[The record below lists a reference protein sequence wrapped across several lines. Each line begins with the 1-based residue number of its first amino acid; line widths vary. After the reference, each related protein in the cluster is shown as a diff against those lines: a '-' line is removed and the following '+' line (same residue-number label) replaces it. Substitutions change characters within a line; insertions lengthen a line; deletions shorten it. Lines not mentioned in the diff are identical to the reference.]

1 VRSAIALWLA
11 CGAVALAIVPAAW
24 VLAREALRRV
34 WTRNAIK
41 QVAHVQRL
49 VGDAKTD
56 DLPALARS
64 LRERFDARTLDRA
77 VVELLR
83 STDEPARACGA
94 RLFSELGLADRYGR
108 MLRSSS
114 KWSERTH
121 AAQVLGL
128 AGATGAIPALVEALR
143 DRHEDESSVKAEAAA
158 TLAKLRDPS
167 AIPLLVKEL
176 RFVDERSSREVA
188 EALVG
193 FGPLAVPA
201 LITLLADPA
210 DPASRVWA
218 ARVLGRIGDPRA
230 VDELIGRLQDRDDRL
245 RMTAAEALGML
256 GDPRAL
262 QPIVRAILRD
272 PAPQV
277 RAHAAGAVARIE
289 GERAVDVLV
298 AALSDT
304 DYATRIR
311 ALEAFETMQVED
323 TSPLESALRDPNP
336 EVRRR
341 AALAL
346 ERVGYLEG
354 IVARLAAEDR
364 STRTRAYASLIEVG
378 QVGLVESVASYV
390 HHASF
395 EVRAIA
401 ARACGELGAK
411 RTAPILLTAIRDEAW
426 PVRAA
431 VCSALGQLTPDEG
444 TAALV
449 HALDDPEE
457 PVREA
462 AAEALARY
470 SAPQLAPHVAELAGV
485 YDRGSVTVRRSIVVI
500 SACVG
505 GEQAEALLVRASV
518 DPSDSVRLS
527 AVSAL
532 GHTEGDARIEPLVAR
547 LMDASIDVRMAAIT
561 ALGSI
566 HRVEVFDGLLRALS
580 GAPPAV
586 RDRIAEALARGPR
599 AMVLERLG
607 ELERGAPV
615 DVRLGV
621 AWTLGKIG
629 DPAAVPVLA
638 RFLRD
643 LDSALRASAAGALAK
658 IAAPASRDALLG
670 AVQDPD
676 GRVRAAVVNAL
687 GRVGGGHDKVRAALE
702 LRASD
707 PDPFVRNRA
716 LIALARVGGAQVEGR
731 VRAYAERTEL
741 APRLLAFALVGTEA
755 MVGSVLDA
763 IAAPGGFDTVMA
775 SLAKEDP
782 ALRAAFFAA
791 LRLDDPTRTE
801 PGTTAPELVL
811 QYQKTLR
818 TSLDVDARRIAVAAL
833 ERIDLERAT
842 PSLAD
847 AATGDPNETV
857 RMRAA
862 AALSRRA
869 SDEIARRALARAV
882 ADPNSEVATVATRA
896 IASRREPEVV
906 DALQQRLG
914 AGSEELQKVIE
925 AALADIH
932 RHNPAPFI
940 DWMMGVEIPDQ
951 LTPAVRVLGRM
962 ATPATLPLLRELMRS
977 RSVGVRAASIQAVAE
992 IDPSWGA
999 EALDEM
1005 AQDPS
1010 EDVRLAVVDAIEWTA
1025 VGLTRWAQLRRDP
1038 SVRVRERVAAA
1049 LEHTQ
1054 GMAAKSAHKT
1064 LEGMLGD
1071 PSPAVRAAAL
1081 ISLAASVD
1089 PAGLRAFARLWPQ
1102 TAIDTRAALRADPR
1116 TLSVSERVSARLSAS
1131 TDPGERN
1138 AAVVAL
1144 TAFAAPGCAARVAF
1158 ALRDPSP
1165 EVRVAA
1171 IYALGSLDDAEARA
1185 RIADLLGDP
1194 EVAVQEAARRSLLQ
1208 TVG

>member
-1 VRSAIALWLA
+1 MRSAIALWLA
-11 CGAVALAIVPAAW
+11 CAAVALAIVPAAW

-34 WTRNAIK
+34 WMRKALK
-41 QVAHVQRL
+41 EVAHVQRL
-49 VGDAKTD
+49 VGDARSD
-56 DLPALARS
+56 DVPALARS
-64 LRERFDARTLDRA
+64 LRKRFDARTLDRA

-83 STDEPARACGA
+83 SSDEPVARGACGA
-94 RLFSELGLADRYGR
+94 RLFSEFGLVDRYGR

-128 AGATGAIPALVEALR
+128 AGATAAIPALVEALR
-143 DRHEDESSVKAEAAA
+143 DRNEDESSVKAEAAA

-176 RFVDERSSREVA
+176 RFVDERSSRDVA

-201 LITLLADPA
+201 LIVLLADPT
-210 DPASRVWA
+210 DPAARVWA

-289 GERAVDVLV
+289 GERAVDILV

-311 ALEAFETMQVED
+311 ALEAFETMRVED
-323 TSPLESALRDPNP
+323 TSPLETALRDPNP

-411 RTAPILLTAIRDEAW
+411 RTAPILLTAIHDEAW

-431 VCSALGQLTPDEG
+431 VCSALGQLAQDEG

-449 HALDDPEE
+449 LALDDPEE
-457 PVREA
+457 TVREA
-462 AAEALARY
+462 AAEALTRF
-470 SAPQLAPHVAELAGV
+470 SAQQLAPHVAELAGV
-485 YDRGSVTVRRSIVVI
+485 YDRGSVTVRRSIVVV

-518 DPSDSVRLS
+518 WIRSRLRP
-527 AVSAL
+527 AVGRERARAYGGRGADRAVGRAPDGRL
-532 GHTEGDARIEPLVAR
+532 DRRPDGGDHRAR
-547 LMDASIDVRMAAIT
+547 LDSSRRGLRRADAQ
-561 ALGSI
+561 
-566 HRVEVFDGLLRALS
+566 ALS
-580 GAPPAV
+580 GVAPPAV
-586 RDRIAEALARGPR
+586 RDRIAEALSQGPR
-599 AMVLERLG
+599 AMVLERLA
-607 ELERGAPV
+607 ELEKGAPL

-629 DPAAVPVLA
+629 DPGAVPMLA

-643 LDSALRASAAGALAK
+643 LDSVLRASAAGALAK

-687 GRVGGGHDKVRAALE
+687 GRISGGHDKVLAALE

-716 LIALARVGGAQVEGR
+716 LIALARVGTAQVEGR
-731 VRAYAERTEL
+731 IRASTRREDVDL
-741 APRLLAFALVGTEA
+741 APRLLAFAL
-755 MVGSVLDA
+755 
-763 IAAPGGFDTVMA
+763 
-775 SLAKEDP
+775 
-782 ALRAAFFAA
+782 
-791 LRLDDPTRTE
+791 
-801 PGTTAPELVL
+801 
-811 QYQKTLR
+811 
-818 TSLDVDARRIAVAAL
+818 RRH
-833 ERIDLERAT
+833 R
-842 PSLAD
+842 
-847 AATGDPNETV
+847 GD
-857 RMRAA
+857 
-862 AALSRRA
+862 
-869 SDEIARRALARAV
+869 
-882 ADPNSEVATVATRA
+882 
-896 IASRREPEVV
+896 
-906 DALQQRLG
+906 G
-914 AGSEELQKVIE
+914 
-925 AALADIH
+925 
-932 RHNPAPFI
+932 
-940 DWMMGVEIPDQ
+940 
-951 LTPAVRVLGRM
+951 
-962 ATPATLPLLRELMRS
+962 
-977 RSVGVRAASIQAVAE
+977 
-992 IDPSWGA
+992 
-999 EALDEM
+999 
-1005 AQDPS
+1005 
-1010 EDVRLAVVDAIEWTA
+1010 
-1025 VGLTRWAQLRRDP
+1025 
-1038 SVRVRERVAAA
+1038 
-1049 LEHTQ
+1049 
-1054 GMAAKSAHKT
+1054 
-1064 LEGMLGD
+1064 
-1071 PSPAVRAAAL
+1071 
-1081 ISLAASVD
+1081 
-1089 PAGLRAFARLWPQ
+1089 GLRARRDRGARRVRHRHGVARQGGPGSARGLLRGASSRRPGADRSRHQRRRSSSCNIRRRFARAS
-1102 TAIDTRAALRADPR
+1102 TSTRGGSRSR
-1116 TLSVSERVSARLSAS
+1116 RSSAS
-1131 TDPGERN
+1131 T
-1138 AAVVAL
+1138 
-1144 TAFAAPGCAARVAF
+1144 
-1158 ALRDPSP
+1158 S
-1165 EVRVAA
+1165 
-1171 IYALGSLDDAEARA
+1171 S
-1185 RIADLLGDP
+1185 
-1194 EVAVQEAARRSLLQ
+1194 ARRLASRTLRPAIR
-1208 TVG
+1208 TRRCA